1 MQTVKRTMNG
11 REWAN
16 AIKQYENETN
26 PQVVATM
33 AIVKAALDA
42 EIARDM
48 ETVTGGSMETSIV
61 RVHNRSVT
69 IEFPAA

>member
-1 MQTVKRTMNG
+1 MQTVKRTMTG
-11 REWAN
+11 KQWAN
-16 AIKQYENETN
+16 AIEQYANETN

-42 EIARDM
+42 EIAHELATVAGNL
-48 ETVTGGSMETSIV
+48 ETAKY
-61 RVHNRSVT
+61 RAYNRQVT